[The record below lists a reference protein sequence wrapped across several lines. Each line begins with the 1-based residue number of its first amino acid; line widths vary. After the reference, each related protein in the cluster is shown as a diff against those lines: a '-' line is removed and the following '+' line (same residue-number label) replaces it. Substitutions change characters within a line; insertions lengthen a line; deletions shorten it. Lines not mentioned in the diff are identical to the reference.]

1 MGIWLKRNLIWTE
14 GKWILIGAILVA
26 IIGWWLWHPI
36 TYTAIAF
43 LLFSIYFFRNPE
55 RSCPAAQGNPDMIV
69 VPADGRVIA
78 IEHYVHNG
86 FDGYLCRVSIFL
98 SVFDVHVNRIP
109 MSGKIT
115 RIAYRK
121 GTFSPAFVP
130 KSSYAN
136 ERNDI
141 TIKSDGRTLEVRQIA
156 GIIARRICCWV
167 QEGDNVE
174 RGQRYGMIRFGS
186 RVDLLLPAN
195 VALYITKGQRVY
207 GGVTILGRWLCNQP

>member
-1 MGIWLKRNLIWTE
+1 MSIWLKRNLIWTE
-14 GKWILIGAILVA
+14 GKWIAIGTILMA
-26 IIGWWLWHPI
+26 IIGWWLWQPI
-36 TYTAIAF
+36 TYAATVF
-43 LLFSIYFFRNPE
+43 LLFSVYFFRNPE
-55 RSCPAAQGNPDMIV
+55 RVCPAAHGDPDMIV
-69 VPADGRVIA
+69 APADGRVIA
-78 IEHYVHNG
+78 IEHDVHNG

-98 SVFDVHVNRIP
+98 SIFDVHVNRIP

-121 GTFSPAFVP
+121 GSFKPAFMS
-130 KSSYAN
+130 KSSHAN
-136 ERNDI
+136 ERNNI
-141 TIKSDGRTLEVRQIA
+141 TINADERTLEVRQIA

-167 QEGDNVE
+167 QEGGHVE

-207 GGVTILGRWLCNQP
+207 GGATILGRWLCNQP